1 MPKEKV
7 GIVGV
12 HNLALVDI
20 DTKETAAILKVV
32 DSANID
38 LGESVAKMKGGDSNF
53 PYSVAIVDCN
63 DTVTVPVREFPDN
76 FMGLVYHGTQTSG
89 TAETTGNIADAVNVT
104 GTSVVAATGIL
115 AAITKTASPAVLKE
129 GIYIAKAAA
138 AATLN
143 FYGYSDFDDLVES
156 DDESGLVNATPYTIS
171 IGGTVAI
178 TELGIT
184 VTGGASATAFTPGD
198 TAIIVIRKVNAG
210 YINTPIA
217 DTKLDKYYKA
227 YLMFQPSP
235 EGHLDYIELY
245 RVKVSRGAHNAAI
258 KEYHSQELTL
268 NVTKDSANSNL
279 VGNWHKTKG

>member
-1 MPKEKV
+1 MPKEKT

-20 DTKETAAILKVV
+20 DSKETVTILKVV
-32 DSANID
+32 DTANID
-38 LGESVAKMKGGDSNF
+38 LGETVAKMKGGDSNF
-53 PYSVAIVDCN
+53 PYSAAIVDCN
-63 DTVTVPVREFPDN
+63 DTVTVPVKEFPDGY
-76 FMGLVYHGTQTSG
+76 MGLVYHGTQTSG
-89 TAETTGNIADAVNVT
+89 AAEASGNIADAVNVT
-104 GTSVVAATGIL
+104 GTSLVAATGIL
-115 AAITKTASPAVLKE
+115 AAITKTVGGTLRE
-129 GIYIAKAAA
+129 GIYMLKAAA

-143 FYGYSDFDDLVES
+143 VYGYSDFDDLVES
-156 DDESGLVNATPYTIS
+156 DDESGLVNATPYTVAT
-171 IGGTVAI
+171 GATVAI

-198 TAIIVIRKVNAG
+198 TAIVVIRKVNSG
-210 YINTPIA
+210 YINTPIV
-217 DTKLDKYYKA
+217 DKKLDKYYKA

-245 RVKVSRGAHNAAI
+245 RVKVSRGAHSAAI

-268 NVTKDSANSNL
+268 NVTKDAANSNH